1 LAWWLKNLSNS
12 LMRVLEVIR
21 ESSTASPPQSHAG
34 GMDRVRNWFKNI
46 MLTAHL
52 RPNTPQSAEC
62 LENLNLCSHFRT
74 GAVWT
79 TFGGLFN
86 PYFHAHAPHGGPA

>member
-1 LAWWLKNLSNS
+1 
-12 LMRVLEVIR
+12 
-21 ESSTASPPQSHAG
+21 
-34 GMDRVRNWFKNI
+34 

-86 PYFHAHAPHGGPA
+86 PYFYAHAPHGGPA